1 MTTASLARTRM
12 RKATA
17 EMAVAGSGIE
27 RDLAPWRAAFNRR
40 RAVWIVA
47 GGFASG
53 MALACLPPR
62 LWARIGALTGG
73 GAALIARSMLTPRI
87 AGALMARKQPPPPA
101 VAQQSAAAD

>member
-1 MTTASLARTRM
+1 MTTARLAKIRM
-12 RKATA
+12 RAATA
-17 EMAVAGSGIE
+17 ELAVARSGIK

-62 LWARIGALTGG
+62 LWARIGALAGG
-73 GAALIARSMLTPRI
+73 GAALLARSMLTPMI
-87 AGALMARKQPPPPA
+87 AGALMARKQQRPPPA
-101 VAQQSAAAD
+101 AQQSAASD

>member
-1 MTTASLARTRM
+1 MTTARLAKTRI

-17 EMAVAGSGIE
+17 ELAVATSGIK
-27 RDLAPWRAAFNRR
+27 RDLTPLREAFNRR
-40 RAVWIVA
+40 RTTWIVA

-53 MALACLPPR
+53 MALALLPPR

-73 GAALIARSMLTPRI
+73 GAALVARSMLTPII